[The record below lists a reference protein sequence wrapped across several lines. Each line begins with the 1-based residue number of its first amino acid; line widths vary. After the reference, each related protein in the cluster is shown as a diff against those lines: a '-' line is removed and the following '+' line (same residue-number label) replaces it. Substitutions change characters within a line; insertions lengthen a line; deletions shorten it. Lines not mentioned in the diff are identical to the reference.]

1 MIELFGEKNYGFSG
15 KIVNIDLSLQ
25 KISEEPIKNEF
36 INLFLGGAGYA
47 CRYLFD
53 HIEKDTDPLSK
64 DNILFI
70 MNGLFTLTNAP
81 LSSRFVIC
89 AKSPYTRLW
98 GEANC
103 GGSFGP
109 ELKKAGFDGII
120 IKGQAESPI
129 MICIKEGNIELLDAR
144 EIWGFGIKKTRTHLK
159 SQLDFKD
166 AKVLCIGQAG
176 ENLVKF
182 ANINAEGRS
191 AGRTGM
197 GAVMGSKNLKAIC
210 VQGSSF
216 KPEVALPK
224 YFKSSVKSLIR
235 HLLNVKATKVLREFG
250 TSATVLG
257 AYATGDLPIK
267 YWSKGR
273 WRKINDIS
281 GEELKEK
288 FLVRNKSCY
297 GCLIGCGRI
306 ININNE
312 NYYSHEC
319 EGPEYETIAG
329 FGSMILNNNLESI
342 AIANDMCNDYG
353 LDTIST
359 SGVISLTFDLFNK
372 NMIQRVD
379 IDNLNLDWGNS
390 DSVLKLIE
398 KIAKKDG
405 IGEIM
410 AEGSNAVGKKFNIS
424 KDSIATINNME
435 VPYHDMRYCH
445 GMALTYAYSPRG
457 PCHTTAD
464 GFKVFR
470 KNNEVD
476 FSCLGIE
483 KIKMNSNKRTMVK
496 NIIKLQNYRSIYS
509 SLIFCFFSNP
519 PPSYICELLYGLTGE
534 EFDVNNLLIFGERIF
549 NLKRLFNIKMG
560 LIPEYESIP
569 KILLDPLNEG
579 PIKSMSP
586 NFEKLKKFYYRYR
599 KWNFVNG
606 RPSQKLLYLLKLND
620 LAF

>member
-1 MIELFGEKNYGFSG
+1 MIELFGDKKFGFSG
-15 KIVNIDLSLQ
+15 KIVNIDLKLQ
-25 KISEEPIKNEF
+25 KISEEPINNDF
-36 INLFLGGAGYA
+36 INLFFGGAGYA

-53 HIEKDTDPLSK
+53 HIEKETDPLSK

-70 MNGLFTLTNAP
+70 MNGLFTLTDAP
-81 LSSRFVIC
+81 LSSRFVVC
-89 AKSPYTRLW
+89 SKSPYTRLW

-120 IKGQAESPI
+120 IRGRAEHPI
-129 MICIKEGNIELLDAR
+129 MISIKESEVEILDAK
-144 EIWGFGIKKTRTHLK
+144 EIWGFGIKKTRTYLK
-159 SQLDFKD
+159 SQSDFKK

-176 ENLVKF
+176 ENLVNF
-182 ANINAEGRS
+182 ATINAEGRS

-197 GAVMGSKNLKAIC
+197 GAVMGSKNLKAIM

-216 KPEVALPK
+216 KPEIALQK
-224 YFKSSVKSLIR
+224 HFKSSIKKLIK
-235 HLLNVKATKVLREFG
+235 HLLKANATKVLKEFG

-273 WRKINDIS
+273 WNKVNDIS
-281 GEELKEK
+281 GEKLKEK

-306 ININNE
+306 INIDNE
-312 NYYSHEC
+312 NYHSQEC

-359 SGVISLTFDLFNK
+359 SGVIALTFDLFNK
-372 NMIQRVD
+372 NLIQSTDV
-379 IDNLNLDWGNS
+379 DNLNLEWGNA
-390 DSVLKLIE
+390 DSMLKLIE

-405 IGEIM
+405 IGEIL
-410 AEGSNAVGKKFNIS
+410 AQGSNAVGKMFNIPE
-424 KDSIATINNME
+424 DSIATINNME
-435 VPYHDMRYCH
+435 VPYHDLRFCY

-470 KNNEVD
+470 KDNEVD
-476 FSCLGIE
+476 FSTLGIK
-483 KIKMNSNKRTMVK
+483 KIKINSSSKRMVK

-519 PPSYICELLYGLTGE
+519 PPSYICELIHYLTGVE
-534 EFDVNNLLIFGERIF
+534 IDVKDLLIFGERIF

-560 LIPEYESIP
+560 LSPQNESIP
-569 KILLDPLNEG
+569 KILLEPLDEG

-586 NFEKLKKFYYRYR
+586 NFEKLKKYYYRSR
-599 KWNFVNG
+599 KWDINNG
-606 RPSQKLLYLLKLND
+606 KASKKLLCALKLND
-620 LAF
+620 LTF